1 MHDTDAAARYL
12 APFAFGALLT
22 TTVNFVALQTFAGWY
37 PGISRAYL
45 RVCVTPAVG
54 AVQEP
59 LTSKLL
65 PAVLVLLWATREG
78 RTAHLRTNRYQFAVL
93 GGATVGLLEA
103 GGKLVDS
110 GAFTP
115 TVFPPVV
122 LHAATGLLV
131 GASVYRL
138 AGRERTRADGALV
151 AAACVTAMLI
161 HLLWNVEVAFWLAG
175 FDPC

>member
-1 MHDTDAAARYL
+1 MTDTDAAVRYL

-22 TTVNFVALQTFAGWY
+22 TAVNFVALQTFAGWY
-37 PGISRAYL
+37 PDISRAYL

-65 PAVLVLLWATREG
+65 PAVLVFLWATREG
-78 RTAHLRTNRYQFAVL
+78 RTAHLQANRYRFAVL

-103 GGKLVDS
+103 GGKLVDA
-110 GAFTP
+110 GAFTA

-138 AGRERTRADGALV
+138 AGRERTLPDVVLV
-151 AAACVTAMLI
+151 VTACATAMLL
-161 HLLWNVEVAFWLAG
+161 HLVWNVEVAFWLAG